1 MSETKKAYSMPN
13 PACHPPRFTSIERLG
28 TCILAVLAA
37 VAVVVPGAA
46 GQPPPPTPDATTV
59 AEERAFSILPGFRME
74 FRNETSLG
82 GSLQFIYYLPKPSPW
97 LSLQMHGQVS
107 KKREQH
113 NVTLHDNLFFGRF
126 MGGYGRG
133 NGPSAFAFLDFGRGT
148 IQSDDLFGAGDS
160 FTMWG
165 IGVGVGLSFW
175 GITAKLDA
183 STGGARKLKPEGRN
197 TIAATLQ
204 YRVY

>member
-1 MSETKKAYSMPN
+1 MKNVYSMPD
-13 PACHPPRFTSIERLG
+13 PVCHAHRFTSMRQFG
-28 TCILAVLAA
+28 TSFLAVLAA

-46 GQPPPPTPDATTV
+46 GQPPPPTPDATV
-59 AEERAFSILPGFRME
+59 GEDRPFSILPGFRME
-74 FRNETSLG
+74 LRNVTSAG
-82 GSLQFIYYLPKPSPW
+82 GSLQFIYYLPEPSPW

-107 KKREQH
+107 RWKEEH
-113 NVTLHDNLFFGRF
+113 DVTLHDNLFFGRF

-133 NGPSAFAFLDFGRGT
+133 DGPSAFAFLDFGRGT
-148 IQSDDLFGAGDS
+148 VERNNNAFEVGDS

-165 IGVGVGLSFW
+165 IGLGVGYSMW

-183 STGGARKLKPEGRN
+183 STGGSGKLKAESRN

-204 YRVY
+204 YRIY

>member
-1 MSETKKAYSMPN
+1 MSEMKKANSTPD
-13 PACHPPRFTSIERLG
+13 PACHADRFTSIGQFG
-28 TCILAVLAA
+28 TCLLAVLAA

-46 GQPPPPTPDATTV
+46 GQPPPPTPDATV
-59 AEERAFSILPGFRME
+59 AEDRAFSILPGFRME

-82 GSLQFIYYLPKPSPW
+82 GSLQFIYYLPRPSPW
-97 LSLQMHGQVS
+97 LSLQMHYQMS
-107 KKREQH
+107 KKKEQH
-113 NVTLHDNLFFGRF
+113 NVTLHDDLYFGRF

-133 NGPSAFAFLDFGRGT
+133 DGPSVFAFLDFGRGT
-148 IQSDDLFGAGDS
+148 VKSDHLFGAGDS

-165 IGVGVGLSFW
+165 VGVGVGLSLW

-197 TIAATLQ
+197 TLAATLQ

>member
-1 MSETKKAYSMPN
+1 MSEMKKAYSMPDS
-13 PACHPPRFTSIERLG
+13 ACRADRFTSIGQLG
-28 TCILAVLAA
+28 TCFLAVLAA

-46 GQPPPPTPDATTV
+46 GQPPPPTPDATV
-59 AEERAFSILPGFRME
+59 AEDRRFSILPGFRME

-107 KKREQH
+107 RWKEEH
-113 NVTLHDNLFFGRF
+113 NVTLHDNLYFGRF
-126 MGGYGRG
+126 MAGYGRG
-133 NGPSAFAFLDFGRGT
+133 DGPSAFAFLDFGRGT
-148 IQSDDLFGAGDS
+148 VESDDRFGAGDS
-160 FTMWG
+160 FNMWG
-165 IGVGVGLSFW
+165 IGVGVGLSLL

-197 TIAATLQ
+197 TLAATLQ